1 MKRRVVVTGMGIV
14 SSIGANL
21 DEVSD
26 SLRHARSGVSKAE
39 EHEQYKFRSLVHAY
53 PKVREEDVPDDKV
66 TRFMADGAMWNYIAL
81 KEAIKDAKLEEEFVS
96 NPRTGLVMGSGGP
109 PTGVLETVID
119 TARARGARRVPVT
132 SVAKSMTSTTSA
144 NLSVEFKI
152 LGPSYSISSACA
164 TSAHCI
170 GNGYDFIRSGV
181 QDVMLVGGGEPMHW
195 STSIM
200 FDAMGALSSKHNDT
214 PETASRPFDKT
225 RDGFVISGGGGALVL
240 EELEFAKKRGARIH
254 AELVGYGATSDGKDM
269 VQPSGEGAVRCIKQA
284 LEGVEHKLEYINAH
298 ATSTPVGDMRETQA
312 LREVFGD
319 NIPAVNATKALSGHS
334 LGAAGAHE
342 AIYTLLMMRDG
353 FLCESA
359 HIQEL
364 DEEFADIPVVREC
377 REVQIN
383 CALSNSFGFGGTNAS
398 LTFARFQ
405 D

>member
-1 MKRRVVVTGMGIV
+1 MKRRVAVTGMGIV

-21 DEVSD
+21 AEVAD
-26 SLRHARSGVSKAE
+26 SLRNARSGVSTAE
-39 EHEQYKFRSLVHAY
+39 EHREYGFRSLVHAF
-53 PKVREEDVPDDKV
+53 PRVREEDIPDDKI
-66 TRFMADGAMWNYIAL
+66 TRFMADGALWNYIAL
-81 KEAIKDAKLEEEFVS
+81 KEAIEDAALEEEHVS

-119 TARARGARRVPVT
+119 TARKRGARRVPVT

-144 NLSVEFKI
+144 NLSVVFHI

-170 GNGYDFIRSGV
+170 GNGADLIRAGV

-200 FDAMGALSSKHNDT
+200 FDAMGALSKHNDT
-214 PETASRPFDKT
+214 PETASRPFDKS

-240 EELEFAKKRGARIH
+240 EEMEFAKARGARIH

-269 VQPSGEGAVRCIKQA
+269 VQPSGEGAMRCMRQA
-284 LEGVEHKLEYINAH
+284 LEGVERPVEYINAH
-298 ATSTPVGDMRETQA
+298 ATSTPVGDLRETQA

-319 NIPAVNATKALSGHS
+319 DIPPFNATKALSGHS

-364 DEEFADIPVVREC
+364 DPEFADLPILREC
-377 REVQIN
+377 RDVQLN

-398 LTFARFQ
+398 LTFARYEG
-405 D
+405 

>member
-319 NIPAVNATKALSGHS
+319 DIPAVNATKALSGHS

>member
-39 EHEQYKFRSLVHAY
+39 EHEKYKFRSLVHAY

-240 EELEFAKKRGARIH
+240 EDLEFAKKRGARIH

-319 NIPAVNATKALSGHS
+319 DIPAVNATKALSGHS

>member
-1 MKRRVVVTGMGIV
+1 MKRRVVVTGMGVV
-14 SSIGANL
+14 SSIGATL
-21 DEVSD
+21 DEVSE
-26 SLRHARSGVSKAE
+26 SLRHARSGVSAAE
-39 EHEQYKFRSLVHAY
+39 EHSEYGFRSLVHAY
-53 PKVREEDVPDDKV
+53 PKTRDEDIPDDKT
-66 TRFMADGAMWNYIAL
+66 TRFMADGALWNYIAL
-81 KEAIKDAKLEEEFVS
+81 KEAIEDAKLAEKYIS
-96 NPRTGLVMGSGGP
+96 NPRTGLIMGSGGP

-119 TARARGARRVPVT
+119 TARKRGARRVPVT

-144 NLSVEFKI
+144 NLSVVFRI
-152 LGPSYSISSACA
+152 QGPSYSISSACA

-170 GNGYDFIRSGV
+170 GNGCDFIRAGA

-200 FDAMGALSSKHNDT
+200 FDAMGALSKHNDT
-214 PETASRPFDKT
+214 PQTASRPFDKS

-240 EELEFAKKRGARIH
+240 EELEFAKARGARIH

-269 VQPSGEGAVRCIKQA
+269 VQPSGEGAMRCMRQA
-284 LEGVEHKLEYINAH
+284 LEGVEHPLDYINAH
-298 ATSTPVGDMRETQA
+298 ATSTPVGDLREAQA

-319 NIPAVNATKALSGHS
+319 NIPPVNATKALSGHS

-359 HIQEL
+359 HIEEL
-364 DEEFADIPVVREC
+364 DSEFADLPIVREC
-377 REVQIN
+377 RETQIN

-398 LTFARFQ
+398 LTFARYQ
-405 D
+405 E

>member
-240 EELEFAKKRGARIH
+240 EDLEFAKKRGARIH

>member
-21 DEVSD
+21 AEVSD

-81 KEAIKDAKLEEEFVS
+81 KEAIEDAKLEEKFVS

-214 PETASRPFDKT
+214 PETSSRPFDKT

-240 EELEFAKKRGARIH
+240 EDLEFAKNRGARIH

-359 HIQEL
+359 HIQDL
-364 DEEFADIPVVREC
+364 DEEFADIPIVREC

>member
-14 SSIGANL
+14 SSIGGNL

-26 SLRHARSGVSKAE
+26 SLRRARSGISKAE

-53 PKVREEDVPDDKV
+53 PKVREGDVPDDKV

-81 KEAIKDAKLEEEFVS
+81 KEAIEDAKLEEKFVS

-109 PTGVLETVID
+109 PTGVLQTVID
-119 TARARGARRVPVT
+119 TARERGARRVPVT

-200 FDAMGALSSKHNDT
+200 FDAMGALSSKHNET

-240 EELEFAKKRGARIH
+240 EDLEFAKNRGARIH

-319 NIPAVNATKALSGHS
+319 DIPAVNATKALSGHS

-359 HIQEL
+359 HIEEL
-364 DEEFADIPVVREC
+364 DEEFTDLPIVREC
-377 REVQIN
+377 KEVRIN

>member
-1 MKRRVVVTGMGIV
+1 MNRVVVTGMGIV

-21 DEVSD
+21 EEVSD
-26 SLRHARSGVSKAE
+26 SLRHARSGVSAAE
-39 EHEQYKFRSLVHAY
+39 EHSNYGFRSLVHAY
-53 PKVREEDVPDDKV
+53 PKVREEDMPDDKT
-66 TRFMADGAMWNYIAL
+66 TRFMADGALWNYIAL
-81 KEAIKDAKLEEEFVS
+81 KEALQDANLEEQYIS
-96 NPRTGLVMGSGGP
+96 NPRTGLIMGSGGP

-119 TARARGARRVPVT
+119 IARKRGARRVPVT

-144 NLSVEFKI
+144 NLSVVFQI
-152 LGPSYSISSACA
+152 QGPSYSISSACA

-170 GNGYDFIRSGV
+170 GNGADLIRAGI

-200 FDAMGALSSKHNDT
+200 FDAMGALSKHNDT
-214 PETASRPFDKT
+214 PETASRPFDKS

-240 EELEFAKKRGARIH
+240 EGLEFAKARGARIH

-269 VQPSGEGAVRCIKQA
+269 VQPSGEGAMRCMRQA
-284 LEGVEHKLEYINAH
+284 LEGVERPVDYINAH
-298 ATSTPVGDMRETQA
+298 ATSTPVGDLRETPA

-319 NIPAVNATKALSGHS
+319 NIPPVNATKALSGHS

-342 AIYTLLMMRDG
+342 AIYSLLMMRDG

-364 DEEFADIPVVREC
+364 DPEFADLPIVREC
-377 REVQIN
+377 RDVEIN

-398 LTFARFQ
+398 LTFARYEE
-405 D
+405 

>member
-1 MKRRVVVTGMGIV
+1 MNRRVVVTGMGIV

-26 SLRHARSGVSKAE
+26 SLRNARSGVSRAE
-39 EHEQYKFRSLVHAY
+39 EHEQYKFRCLVHAY
-53 PKVREEDVPDDKV
+53 PKVREEDVPDDRV

-81 KEAIKDAKLEEEFVS
+81 KEAIEDAKLEEKFIS
-96 NPRTGLVMGSGGP
+96 HPRTGLVMGSGGP
-109 PTGVLETVID
+109 PTGVLENVID

-170 GNGYDFIRSGV
+170 GNGYDFIRAGV
-181 QDVMLVGGGEPMHW
+181 QDVMFVGGGEPMHW

-200 FDAMGALSSKHNDT
+200 FDSMGALSSKHNDT
-214 PETASRPFDKT
+214 PESASRPFDKT

-240 EELEFAKKRGARIH
+240 EELEFAKARGARIH

-269 VQPSGEGAVRCIKQA
+269 VQPSGEGAVRCIRQA
-284 LEGVEHKLEYINAH
+284 LEGVERKLDYINAH
-298 ATSTPVGDMRETQA
+298 ATSTPVGDVRETQA

-319 NIPAVNATKALSGHS
+319 DIPAFNATKALSGHS

-364 DEEFADIPVVREC
+364 DSEFADLPIVREC
-377 REVQIN
+377 REAQID

>member
-1 MKRRVVVTGMGIV
+1 MKRRVVVTGMGVV
-14 SSIGANL
+14 SSIGATL
-21 DEVSD
+21 DEVSE
-26 SLRHARSGVSKAE
+26 SLRHARSGVSAAE
-39 EHEQYKFRSLVHAY
+39 EHSEYGFRSLVHAY
-53 PKVREEDVPDDKV
+53 PKTREEDMPDDKT
-66 TRFMADGAMWNYIAL
+66 TRFMADGALWNYIAL
-81 KEAIKDAKLEEEFVS
+81 KEAIEDAKLAEKYIS
-96 NPRTGLVMGSGGP
+96 NPRTGLIMGSGGP

-119 TARARGARRVPVT
+119 TARKRGARRVPVT

-144 NLSVEFKI
+144 NLSVVFRI
-152 LGPSYSISSACA
+152 QGPSYSISSACA

-170 GNGYDFIRSGV
+170 GNGCDFIRAGV

-200 FDAMGALSSKHNDT
+200 FDAMGALSKHNDT
-214 PETASRPFDKT
+214 PETASRPFDKS

-240 EELEFAKKRGARIH
+240 EELEFAKARGARIH

-269 VQPSGEGAVRCIKQA
+269 VQPSGEGAMRCMRQA
-284 LEGVEHKLEYINAH
+284 LEGVEHPLDYINAH
-298 ATSTPVGDMRETQA
+298 ATSTPVGDLREAQA

-319 NIPAVNATKALSGHS
+319 NIPPVNATKALSGHS

-359 HIQEL
+359 HIEEL
-364 DEEFADIPVVREC
+364 DSEFADLPIVRET
-377 REVQIN
+377 RETQIN

-398 LTFARFQ
+398 LTFARYEE
-405 D
+405 

>member
-81 KEAIKDAKLEEEFVS
+81 KEAIEDAKLEEKFVS

-240 EELEFAKKRGARIH
+240 EDLEFAKNRGARIH

-319 NIPAVNATKALSGHS
+319 HIPAVNATKALSGHS

-364 DEEFADIPVVREC
+364 DEEFADIPIVREC